1 MQDSANSYRELTAT
15 YTYLIAQLLAHKIG
29 FVNLSCSGAPGH
41 ESSSSRPSGC
51 ELPSDYDPL
60 AQFGPP
66 TESAVSQTLLLVN
79 SGYPPDEEARL
90 VREEKIGL
98 VGFGRAFVHKPD
110 VVTRIENG
118 DPLAGNDWP
127 Y

>member
-1 MQDSANSYRELTAT
+1 VDDNQDSATSYRVLTET

-29 FVNLSCSGAPGH
+29 FANLSRSGAPGH
-41 ESSSSRPSGC
+41 ESSSSRPSGR
-51 ELPSDYDPL
+51 ELLSYCDPL

-90 VREEKIGL
+90 VREEKIDL
-98 VGFGRAFVHKPD
+98 VS
-110 VVTRIENG
+110 
-118 DPLAGNDWP
+118 
-127 Y
+127 